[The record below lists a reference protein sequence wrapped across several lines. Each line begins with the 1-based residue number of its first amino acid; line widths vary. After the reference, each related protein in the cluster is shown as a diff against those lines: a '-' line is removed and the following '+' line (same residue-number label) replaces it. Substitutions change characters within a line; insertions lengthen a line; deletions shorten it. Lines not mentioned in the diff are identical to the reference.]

1 MDNSIPGD
9 RLGRWIDFCNA
20 EDTLGIKNMKRMKN
34 SIRPLSMAFEHGS
47 KVTAPHPYHKF
58 DYVYTMVDA
67 PPSWIASEKYSIVL
81 RHWCN
86 MCLYFSDETN
96 RSEPTGQP
104 AGDSLST
111 MAMKCGQHDGDL
123 DIDAEIASSM
133 RTG

>member
-1 MDNSIPGD
+1 MDNSIPDD
-9 RLGRWIDFCNA
+9 RLGQWIDFCNA

-47 KVTAPHPYHKF
+47 KVTAPHPYNKF

-96 RSEPTGQP
+96 RSEPDKEYSDLFQKYTGQ
-104 AGDSLST
+104 
-111 MAMKCGQHDGDL
+111 
-123 DIDAEIASSM
+123 
-133 RTG
+133 RTTVEKYLYVICHLP